1 MDGGGGGVISG
12 QPARMPAIIT
22 GCARSTHVCPS
33 APRLAPRKNMRAD
46 RLQNWPP
53 PADEYF
59 SSIGAGGCGWGQRAL
74 ERASAIILAP
84 KRGKYLGW
92 RDNGKGAPPA
102 ISVAEP

>member
-1 MDGGGGGVISG
+1 MLK
-12 QPARMPAIIT
+12 Q
-22 GCARSTHVCPS
+22 HVLNTLRA
-33 APRLAPRKNMRAD
+33 APHQGDFTRPLGATEKSWHDFD

-102 ISVAEP
+102 AISVAEP